1 MGLRNQVKIKRSPSH
16 KRNLHKRVYKYFRLH
31 MPIPSKFYEA
41 LKPYLREQFQADLK
55 DEESKMT
62 LTYTHFK
69 RTEKKQ
75 SQL

>member
-1 MGLRNQVKIKRSPSH
+1 
-16 KRNLHKRVYKYFRLH
+16 